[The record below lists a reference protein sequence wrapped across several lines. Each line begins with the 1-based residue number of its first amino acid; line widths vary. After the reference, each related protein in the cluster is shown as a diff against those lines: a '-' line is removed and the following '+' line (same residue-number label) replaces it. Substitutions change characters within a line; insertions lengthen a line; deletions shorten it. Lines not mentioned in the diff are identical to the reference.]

1 MQELLLVIRV
11 VLAENLT
18 EQALEDLSAV
28 PETPLRFQLID
39 RVDHRLAEVE
49 GDSLGFG
56 FPLTHAPTLTSLRLS
71 AHEAVHE
78 LLLGVH
84 RLLITIQ

>member
-1 MQELLLVIRV
+1 MLELLLVIG
-11 VLAENLT
+11 VLLAKNLT
-18 EQALEDLSAV
+18 EQPLEDLSAV
-28 PETPLRFQLID
+28 TETPLRFQLID

-56 FPLTHAPTLTSLRLS
+56 FPLTHAPTLTPLRLS